1 MHRIVTKHIEQDQWI
16 CVQSGAREHYAVPR
30 MLRLTGQLRGL
41 ITDIWCPGWLAR
53 LACQAPFRRLQDL
66 AGRYH
71 RDLADSA
78 VIDMN
83 VRFMFHGASRS
94 IAEVTSH
101 RRPMSTRLFK
111 QDRWFTVRAKNLVE
125 RLCRS
130 EPLSLFSYCG
140 TACELFEWAKPLGIR
155 CVLGQT
161 NPGFQESDPED
172 DEMQRWPGWEFKQNP
187 TMPAGFWERRKR
199 EWELADRLLV
209 NSEWSRQCL
218 TKGGA
223 PAEKIRIVPLSYDV
237 APVDEKPA
245 VPREGPLRVLWIG
258 QVRLRKGIQYLMEA
272 ARLLLHEPIVFDI
285 YGPIQIT
292 DHALSQMPKNMQ
304 FFGSVSR
311 LKVAELYQE
320 YDVFVLPTLSD
331 GFAITQ
337 LEAMAYGLPVI
348 ATPNCGRVVTDGCDG
363 FVVPPRDAETL
374 ATRIFALSR
383 DPALRTHMSDTAR
396 WTIRRFSLK
405 SVASILSNALSG
417 WECGP

>member
-1 MHRIVTKHIEQDQWI
+1 
-16 CVQSGAREHYAVPR
+16 
-30 MLRLTGQLRGL
+30 
-41 ITDIWCPGWLAR
+41 
-53 LACQAPFRRLQDL
+53 
-66 AGRYH
+66 
-71 RDLADSA
+71 
-78 VIDMN
+78 
-83 VRFMFHGASRS
+83 
-94 IAEVTSH
+94 
-101 RRPMSTRLFK
+101 
-111 QDRWFTVRAKNLVE
+111 
-125 RLCRS
+125 
-130 EPLSLFSYCG
+130 
-140 TACELFEWAKPLGIR
+140 
-155 CVLGQT
+155 
-161 NPGFQESDPED
+161 
-172 DEMQRWPGWEFKQNP
+172 
-187 TMPAGFWERRKR
+187 
-199 EWELADRLLV
+199 
-209 NSEWSRQCL
+209 
-218 TKGGA
+218 
-223 PAEKIRIVPLSYDV
+223 
-237 APVDEKPA
+237 
-245 VPREGPLRVLWIG
+245 
-258 QVRLRKGIQYLMEA
+258 MEA